1 VRPLVV
7 WHTERVDN
15 PNRFIVGLL
24 RYRPAVTV
32 HDLVAYPGDRESR
45 RTPPARTWFGV
56 RRATELIVHVGFLMR
71 EAAQRLGLD
80 GTHIDVISAA
90 ASRRLA

>member
-1 VRPLVV
+1 MRPLVV

-32 HDLVAYPGDRESR
+32 HD
-45 RTPPARTWFGV
+45 
-56 RRATELIVHVGFLMR
+56 
-71 EAAQRLGLD
+71 
-80 GTHIDVISAA
+80 GTHIHVISAA